1 MLERLRQVAF
11 MVRDLEEGREL
22 YRQTLDMEP
31 CHSEDLSQ
39 YGLRNLVFPAGNG
52 TFVELLQPVSTDTPS
67 ERFLERRGEAP
78 YLLVFET
85 KQYDRLI
92 SRLKSLAVDVTDET
106 QDGQQRSAFIHPSSV
121 NGTFLQVIE
130 VSGGDNPWPA
140 AGGAWLQGGR
150 TPLTKQLRQVAVL
163 VRDLDHAVGRWEE
176 LFGLRV
182 TARFQVSF
190 TGLEIAVIPLA
201 GRDTF
206 IELAQPTSP
215 DSPSARFLERRGEGI
230 YLTIYQIGDSLAVD
244 ARLSSLGVRYTTSRA
259 TANYTN
265 MGFNSIWLHP
275 SAMKGAFTQL
285 SQVLVSDNPWPPAGD
300 SWYKEEG
307 A

>member
-163 VRDLDHAVGRWEE
+163 VRDLDHAVGRLGRAIRPEGYRPVPGQ
-176 LFGLRV
+176 LHRLGNRGDSPGGTRHLYRTGPTNQSRLPFRAVFG
-182 TARFQVSF
+182 TARRGHISDH
-190 TGLEIAVIPLA
+190 L
-201 GRDTF
+201 
-206 IELAQPTSP
+206 P
-215 DSPSARFLERRGEGI
+215 DR
-230 YLTIYQIGDSLAVD
+230 
-244 ARLSSLGVRYTTSRA
+244 
-259 TANYTN
+259 
-265 MGFNSIWLHP
+265 
-275 SAMKGAFTQL
+275 
-285 SQVLVSDNPWPPAGD
+285 
-300 SWYKEEG
+300 
-307 A
+307 